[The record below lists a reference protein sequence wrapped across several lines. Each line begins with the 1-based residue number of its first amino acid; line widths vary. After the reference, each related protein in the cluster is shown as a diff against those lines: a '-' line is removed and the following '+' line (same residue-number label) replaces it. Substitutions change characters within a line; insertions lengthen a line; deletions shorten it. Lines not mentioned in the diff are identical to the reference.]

1 MKKRDKMINVN
12 LKSLKNYL
20 LIAFVPAL
28 ISWLALPQDNVF
40 YKIIDALFC
49 AGLAVLCIGGLG
61 FAAYLGGFD
70 LFAYTTRKL
79 SKYSRKNIDNP
90 DIEDVG
96 SYHEYIGNKRRSK
109 GFVLPLT
116 IGGAL
121 LMLSFVLTIF
131 C

>member
-1 MKKRDKMINVN
+1 MVN
-12 LKSLKNYL
+12 TSLKSIKNYL
-20 LIAFVPAL
+20 LVALVPAL
-28 ISWLALPQDNVF
+28 ISWFALPQDNVF

-49 AGLAVLCIGGLG
+49 AGLGVLCIGGLG

>member
-1 MKKRDKMINVN
+1 MVNVS

-20 LIAFVPAL
+20 IIALVLAL
-28 ISWLALPQDNVF
+28 ISWFALPQDNVF
-40 YKIIDALFC
+40 YKMIDALFC
-49 AGLAVLCIGGLG
+49 AGLGVLCIGGLG

>member
-1 MKKRDKMINVN
+1 MVNVS

-20 LIAFVPAL
+20 LIALGLAL
-28 ISWLALPQDNVF
+28 ISWFTLPQDNVF
-40 YKIIDALFC
+40 YKMIDALFC
-49 AGLAVLCIGGLG
+49 GGLGVLCIGGLG

-96 SYHEYIGNKRRSK
+96 SYHEYISGKWRSK
-109 GFVLPLT
+109 GFVLPLI
-116 IGGAL
+116 IGAVFII
-121 LMLSFVLTIF
+121 LSFVLTAF

>member
-1 MKKRDKMINVN
+1 MVNVS

-20 LIAFVPAL
+20 IIALVLAL
-28 ISWLALPQDNVF
+28 ISWFALPQDNVF
-40 YKIIDALFC
+40 YKVIDALFC
-49 AGLAVLCIGGLG
+49 AGLGVLCIGGLG

>member
-1 MKKRDKMINVN
+1 MVNVS

-20 LIAFVPAL
+20 IIALGLAL
-28 ISWLALPQDNVF
+28 ISWFTLPQDNVF
-40 YKIIDALFC
+40 YKMIDALFC
-49 AGLAVLCIGGLG
+49 AGLGVLCIGGLG

-70 LFAYTTRKL
+70 LFSYTTRKL

>member
-1 MKKRDKMINVN
+1 MVN
-12 LKSLKNYL
+12 TSLKSLKNYL
-20 LIAFVPAL
+20 LIALVPAL
-28 ISWLALPQDNVF
+28 ISWFALPQDNVF
-40 YKIIDALFC
+40 YKVIDALFC
-49 AGLAVLCIGGLG
+49 AGLGVLCIGGLG

>member
-1 MKKRDKMINVN
+1 MVNVS
-12 LKSLKNYL
+12 LKSLKKYL
-20 LIAFVPAL
+20 IIALVLAL
-28 ISWLALPQDNVF
+28 ISWFALPQDNVF
-40 YKIIDALFC
+40 YKMIDALFC
-49 AGLAVLCIGGLG
+49 AGLGVLCIGGLG

>member
-1 MKKRDKMINVN
+1 MINVS

-20 LIAFVPAL
+20 IIALGLAL
-28 ISWLALPQDNVF
+28 ISWFTLPQDNVF
-40 YKIIDALFC
+40 YKMIDALFC
-49 AGLAVLCIGGLG
+49 AGLGVLCIGGLG

>member
-1 MKKRDKMINVN
+1 MINTS
-12 LKSLKNYL
+12 LKSIKNYL
-20 LIAFVPAL
+20 LVALVPAL

-49 AGLAVLCIGGLG
+49 AGLGVLCIGGLG

>member
-1 MKKRDKMINVN
+1 MVNVS

-20 LIAFVPAL
+20 IIALGLAL
-28 ISWLALPQDNVF
+28 ISWFTLPQDNVF
-40 YKIIDALFC
+40 YKMIDALFC
-49 AGLAVLCIGGLG
+49 AGLGVLCIGGLG

-96 SYHEYIGNKRRSK
+96 SYHEYIGNKRRNK

>member
-1 MKKRDKMINVN
+1 MVNVS

-20 LIAFVPAL
+20 IIALGLAL
-28 ISWLALPQDNVF
+28 ISWFTLPQDNVF
-40 YKIIDALFC
+40 YKMIDALFC
-49 AGLAVLCIGGLG
+49 AGLGVLCIGGLG

>member
-1 MKKRDKMINVN
+1 MVN
-12 LKSLKNYL
+12 TSLKSIKNYL
-20 LIAFVPAL
+20 LVALVPAL
-28 ISWLALPQDNVF
+28 ISWFALPQDNVF
-40 YKIIDALFC
+40 YKVIDALFC

>member
-1 MKKRDKMINVN
+1 MVN
-12 LKSLKNYL
+12 TSLKSIKNYL
-20 LIAFVPAL
+20 LVALVPAL
-28 ISWLALPQDNVF
+28 ISWFALPQDNVF
-40 YKIIDALFC
+40 YKVIDALFC
-49 AGLAVLCIGGLG
+49 AGLGVLCIGGLG

-109 GFVLPLT
+109 GFVLPLI